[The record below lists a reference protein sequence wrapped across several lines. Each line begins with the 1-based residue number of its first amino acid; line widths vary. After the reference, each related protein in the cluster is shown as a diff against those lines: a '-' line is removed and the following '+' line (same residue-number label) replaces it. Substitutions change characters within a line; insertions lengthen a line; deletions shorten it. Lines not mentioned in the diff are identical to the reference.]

1 MGREGWED
9 VWTGKKRERM
19 RGMNVKKDGSVK
31 IERTERRVVG
41 VMERTEYKT
50 DG

>member
-19 RGMNVKKDGSVK
+19 RGMNVKKRWECKNRKDGKESCRGDG
-31 IERTERRVVG
+31 ENRV
-41 VMERTEYKT
+41 
-50 DG
+50 